1 MRMILCW
8 IFYQD
13 VKDDDNDDEIEIDL
27 LRLMNA
33 WKQ

>member
-13 VKDDDNDDEIEIDL
+13 VKDDDNGDEIEIDL

>member
-13 VKDDDNDDEIEIDL
+13 VKDDDNDGEIEIDL

>member
-1 MRMILCW
+1 MILCW

-13 VKDDDNDDEIEIDL
+13 VKDDDNDDEIKIDL